1 VLVGRQTQVAEG
13 LVGTL
18 QHRLRAQA
26 QAQDRLLAVL
36 VFLEPA

>member
-1 VLVGRQTQVAEG
+1 VAEG

-26 QAQDRLLAVL
+26 RARAQAQDRLLAVL